1 MSQAKIALVAFVW
14 LFLLGMGVVIWKL
27 VLQPQQQAEVAQQR
41 SQQEKQAIDATQGTS
56 RYRHDLYCGLDSF
69 SGYAVLRSPEFTEQ
83 LNRVGIRV
91 NLSDDRADYAKRMD
105 RLEAG
110 EVQFAAFPIDALL
123 KVCSQRQRL
132 PATIIALLDETVGA
146 DAMLAY
152 KQQFPDLDSLNTAQT
167 RIVLVGESPSETL
180 TRLVVRDF
188 DLSDL
193 NGQAIQAVDSPEKLM
208 GIYRQA
214 KPSGHEVFVTWEPFV
229 SQLLENDQVHVLVDS
244 SKFSGYIVDALV
256 VNRDFLLKQPSVVED
271 FLACYFRALST
282 FREPFKQVELFL
294 ADAKQTGS
302 ALTPAQAERLR
313 QGVRLKNTQENYS
326 HFGLRPDQQLLHVE
340 DILLRISRVLV
351 ESNVMAQDPTQGQFS
366 KLFYD
371 KALAKLKSD
380 NFLPSEAIRQENQ
393 LSALTESQWAELIPV
408 GTLKV
413 PELVFA
419 RGTAT
424 LTPSSKQT
432 LDELADKLQSWPAYY
447 LQVEGN
453 AASGG
458 NAQANL
464 SLAARR
470 ADAAVEYLRG
480 LGVPEARLRAASGK
494 VGQSR
499 VVFVLSE
506 LPY

>member
-14 LFLLGMGVVIWKL
+14 LLLLGTGVVIWKL
-27 VLQPQQQAEVAQQR
+27 VLQPQRQAEAVQQKTQKEQQA
-41 SQQEKQAIDATQGTS
+41 INATQGTS
-56 RYRHDLYCGLDSF
+56 RYRHDLYCGLDAF

-83 LNRVGIRV
+83 LNRVGIRL
-91 NLSDDRADYAKRMD
+91 NLTDDKADYVRRMD

-110 EVQFAAFPIDALL
+110 EVQFAAFPMDALL
-123 KVCSQRQRL
+123 KVCSQRQSL
-132 PATIIALLDETVGA
+132 PVTIIALLDETVGA

-152 KQQFPDLDSLNTAQT
+152 KQQFPDLDALNSADT

-180 TRLVVRDF
+180 TRLVMRDF
-188 DLSDL
+188 DLSRL
-193 NGQAIQAVDSPEKLM
+193 TAQALQSVDSPEQLM
-208 GIYRQA
+208 TIYRQS
-214 KPSGHEVFVTWEPFV
+214 KPTGHEVFVTWEPFV
-229 SQLLENDQVHVLVDS
+229 SQLLENDQIHVLVDS

-256 VNRDFLLKQPSVVED
+256 VNRDFLLKQPSVVEEL
-271 FLACYFRALST
+271 LACYFRALSV
-282 FREPFKQVELFL
+282 FREPAKQVELFL
-294 ADAKQTGS
+294 ADAKLTGS
-302 ALTPAQAERLR
+302 ALTRPQAERLR

-340 DILLRISRVLV
+340 DILQRISRVLV
-351 ESNVMAQDPTQGQFS
+351 ETQVIAQDPTQGQFS

-380 NFLPSEAIRQENQ
+380 NFLPSEAIRQESQ
-393 LSALTESQWAELIPV
+393 LSALTETQWSQLIPV

-424 LTPSSKQT
+424 LTPTSKQT
-432 LDELADKLQSWPAYY
+432 LDELAEKLKSWPAYY
-447 LQVEGN
+447 LRVEGN
-453 AASGG
+453 AANSG
-458 NAQANL
+458 NAEANL

-480 LGVPEARLRAASGK
+480 LGVPDARLLAARGK
-494 VGQSR
+494 IGQSR